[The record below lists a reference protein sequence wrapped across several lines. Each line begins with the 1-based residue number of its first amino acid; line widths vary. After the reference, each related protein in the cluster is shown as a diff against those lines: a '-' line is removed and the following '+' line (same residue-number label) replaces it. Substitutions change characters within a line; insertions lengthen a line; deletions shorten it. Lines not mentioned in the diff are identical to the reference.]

1 VDPPV
6 PHLHQTPPLLPPP
19 PASAGPLE
27 LLAVTVKPLLP
38 HLVAD
43 TSPRLPVAVPPL
55 AVPTDVVVSAA
66 DPRVFFTMVDVAV
79 VGS

>member
-1 VDPPV
+1 
-6 PHLHQTPPLLPPP
+6 
-19 PASAGPLE
+19 
-27 LLAVTVKPLLP
+27 VKPLLP